1 MTVNKEQLAALRL
14 VIAAAADNADRL
26 PDPLHHL
33 TVVQLMADDM
43 QAEITAYEHWL
54 DRMQPTDAEI
64 LEYAEKAEMFLPP

>member
-1 MTVNKEQLAALRL
+1 MSPTKEQLAALRL
-14 VIAAAADNADRL
+14 VILAAADNPCL